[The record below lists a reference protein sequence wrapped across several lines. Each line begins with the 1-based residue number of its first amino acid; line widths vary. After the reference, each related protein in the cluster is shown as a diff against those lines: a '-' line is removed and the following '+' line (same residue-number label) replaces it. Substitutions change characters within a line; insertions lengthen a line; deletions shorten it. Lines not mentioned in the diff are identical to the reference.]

1 MTELTT
7 ETVEPDPS
15 ATSIAN
21 DETVNAG
28 DTTTKTT
35 MTKSEDI
42 ETTNKPAPISDEVKT
57 VAGGSVTEDT
67 TDSAEKD
74 VTVKTEG
81 HAISHSAKEDDT
93 LSGKTTTE
101 EQSQP
106 AKATELTNDVG
117 TKENQ
122 STDSYNASGDRG
134 SHPNRGNRGG
144 KNGNHSNRPYINY
157 SDNVKSDLT
166 SQEESSDPVAIRK
179 QVEFYFSDS
188 NLHMDQFL
196 FSKVEGHKNC
206 PVPLSIVHSFK
217 RMRHF
222 QPYSAVVAALKE
234 STILDLVDG
243 DSAVQ
248 RKVPLAEE
256 LQDKDHREVKKVYED
271 KAMAQSVYVKGFG
284 AEKPS
289 TQFDIEA
296 FFTPFGPVNS
306 VRLRRTERKEF
317 KGSVF
322 VEFDSAET
330 AKDFLNLESKP
341 KFEGKDLMIKSK
353 KQYCD
358 EKVDDI
364 NKGKIRR
371 SNENSRQHKG
381 GGGDKDWRERRTE
394 DQKRGFKD
402 DRKDRGHKGFGS
414 GRGRG
419 RGSRGG
425 FRDRND
431 EKHRQRNDREV
442 PKVAVS
448 TEDPPVETQVSEIA
462 NVTNGDNTSAK
473 NSTSAAIEK
482 VVQDQ
487 PESSKKRPHV
497 EDTSADVQPSAKK
510 ADTKSEVDINSES

>member
-1 MTELTT
+1 MAELTT

-15 ATSIAN
+15 STSIAN
-21 DETVNAG
+21 DETVNAEG
-28 DTTTKTT
+28 IISRTDVLEG
-35 MTKSEDI
+35 EDA
-42 ETTNKPAPISDEVKT
+42 ETASKPAPVMNEVK
-57 VAGGSVTEDT
+57 VEAGGAETEDT
-67 TDSAEKD
+67 KVGAGED
-74 VTVKTEG
+74 VSVKTEG
-81 HAISHSAKEDDT
+81 HAIPDSAEKDDIAARNIETEEGSQSTHVAESAVDIGTKDTQSNHTHGTSGETASHS
-93 LSGKTTTE
+93 S
-101 EQSQP
+101 
-106 AKATELTNDVG
+106 
-117 TKENQ
+117 
-122 STDSYNASGDRG
+122 
-134 SHPNRGNRGG
+134 RGNRGG
-144 KNGNHSNRPYINY
+144 RNLNHSTRPYVNY
-157 SDNVKSDLT
+157 SDNIKSDLT
-166 SQEESSDPVAIRK
+166 SQEESSDPAAIRK

-196 FSKVEGHKNC
+196 FSKVEGHKNN

-330 AKDFLNLESKP
+330 AKSFLDLDSKP
-341 KFEGKDLMIKSK
+341 KFDGKDLMIKSK

-364 NKGKIRR
+364 NNGKIKGR
-371 SNENSRQHKG
+371 SNENSRKHKDG
-381 GGGDKDWRERRTE
+381 GNDRDWRERRAN

-414 GRGRG
+414 SRGRGRG
-419 RGSRGG
+419 RGSGG
-425 FRDRND
+425 SFRDRND
-431 EKHRQRNDREV
+431 EKQKQRNDREV

-448 TEDPPVETQVSEIA
+448 TEDPPVETKLPLEKA
-462 NVTNGDNTSAK
+462 NATNGDNPPAENGTS
-473 NSTSAAIEK
+473 TAAEP
-482 VVQDQ
+482 VVQEIA
-487 PESSKKRPHV
+487 ESSKKRPYT
-497 EDTSADVQPSAKK
+497 EDVSVDVQPSAKK
-510 ADTKSEVDINSES
+510 VDIESES

>member
-1 MTELTT
+1 MAELTT
-7 ETVEPDPS
+7 ETIEPDPS

-21 DETVNAG
+21 DETVNSG
-28 DTTTKTT
+28 DTIANSTVTKSVDIEATTK
-35 MTKSEDI
+35 
-42 ETTNKPAPISDEVKT
+42 PASTSDEVK
-57 VAGGSVTEDT
+57 ARPEGAVTEDT
-67 TDSAEKD
+67 TESVEKG
-74 VTVKTEG
+74 VSVKTDG
-81 HAISHSAKEDDT
+81 HAISHSAEKEGI
-93 LSGKTTTE
+93 LSKTTTTE
-101 EQSQP
+101 DESRSTKVVEP
-106 AKATELTNDVG
+106 TNELNPKEAESADATNI
-117 TKENQ
+117 
-122 STDSYNASGDRG
+122 SGERG
-134 SHPNRGNRGG
+134 SHSSRGNRGG
-144 KNGNHSNRPYINY
+144 RNGNHPNKPYVNY
-157 SDNVKSDLT
+157 SDNIKSDMT

-188 NLHMDQFL
+188 NLHMDKFL

-206 PVPLSIVHSFK
+206 PVPLSIIHSFK

-222 QPYSAVVAALKE
+222 QPYSAVVDALKE
-234 STILDLVDG
+234 STVLTLVDG
-243 DSAVQ
+243 DTAVQ
-248 RKVPLAEE
+248 RKVPLAEG
-256 LQDKDHREVKKVYED
+256 LQDKDLREVKKVYED

-296 FFTPFGPVNS
+296 FFTPFGPINS
-306 VRLRRTERKEF
+306 VRLRRTEKKEF

-330 AKDFLNLESKP
+330 AKAFLNLESKP
-341 KFEGKDLMIKSK
+341 KFDGKDLMIKSK

-371 SNENSRQHKG
+371 SNENSRQQKS
-381 GGGDKDWRERRTE
+381 GGGDKDWRERRAE

-402 DRKDRGHKGFGS
+402 DRKDKGHKGFGS

-431 EKHRQRNDREV
+431 EKQRQRNDHGV

-448 TEDPPVETQVSEIA
+448 TETPPASEKLPEVA
-462 NVTNGDNTSAK
+462 NATNGEKA
-473 NSTSAAIEK
+473 STVSSTVAAVEK
-482 VVQDQ
+482 PAAEQ
-487 PESSKKRPHV
+487 PESSKKRSRV

-510 ADTKSEVDINSES
+510 VDVKSES

>member
-1 MTELTT
+1 MAELKTEA
-7 ETVEPDPS
+7 VEPDPS
-15 ATSIAN
+15 ATAIAN
-21 DETVNAG
+21 DETVNSK
-28 DTTTKTT
+28 DTISEPDVPKT
-35 MTKSEDI
+35 EDI
-42 ETTNKPAPISDEVKT
+42 ETTDKHAPTMDEVKA
-57 VAGGSVTEDT
+57 VAEGAEAEDT
-67 TDSAEKD
+67 VNGAGKD
-74 VTVKTEG
+74 VSVETDG
-81 HAISHSAKEDDT
+81 HAISHSAEDNHT
-93 LSGKTTTE
+93 LPKKIKSEEESQSSKVPESSG
-101 EQSQP
+101 
-106 AKATELTNDVG
+106 DVG
-117 TKENQ
+117 AKENQ
-122 STDSYNASGDRG
+122 SSNTANTSGDRG
-134 SHPNRGNRGG
+134 SHSNRGNRGG
-144 KNGNHSNRPYINY
+144 RNGNYSNRPYVNY
-157 SDNVKSDLT
+157 SDNIKSDLT

-196 FSKVEGHKNC
+196 FSKVEGHKNN

-222 QPYSAVVAALKE
+222 QPFSAVVAALKE
-234 STILDLVDG
+234 STVLNLVDG

-296 FFTPFGPVNS
+296 FFTPFGPINS
-306 VRLRRTERKEF
+306 VRLRRTEKKEF

-330 AKDFLNLESKP
+330 AKAFLNSESKP
-341 KFEGKDLMIKSK
+341 KFDGKDLMIKSK

-364 NKGKIRR
+364 NKGKIRGK
-371 SNENSRQHKG
+371 SNENFRQHKD
-381 GGGDKDWRERRTE
+381 GGGDRDWRERRAE
-394 DQKRGFKD
+394 DQKKGFKD

-431 EKHRQRNDREV
+431 ERQRQRNDREV

-448 TEDPPVETQVSEIA
+448 TEDPPVETKPVPEKA
-462 NVTNGDNTSAK
+462 DVTNGDKASIGNGTS
-473 NSTSAAIEK
+473 
-482 VVQDQ
+482 VVTETAVQA
-487 PESSKKRPHV
+487 ESSKKRPHV
-497 EDTSADVQPSAKK
+497 EDTSTDVQPSAKK
-510 ADTKSEVDINSES
+510 VDIKSES